1 MLEFFYDFFAEHD
14 EVESDSFVGIPATV
28 IPFFGCN
35 VVAAVNEGTVIKA
48 AELGYGNAARLFHL
62 YNFGTFVFAQFNLF
76 GGFAEEGI
84 GCPAETAQIRN
95 IAFFQI

>member
-14 EVESDSFVGIPATV
+14 EVESDSFAGIPATV

-48 AELGYGNAARLFHL
+48 AELGYGNAA
-62 YNFGTFVFAQFNLF
+62 
-76 GGFAEEGI
+76 
-84 GCPAETAQIRN
+84 
-95 IAFFQI
+95 